1 VSLRYDTLV
10 GVGGIGAGILFTL
23 EGDRDLGRNESRPAR
38 LEDARDY
45 CKLHIIAHYPA
56 RLAGPR
62 GLRVIPV
69 GKVGA
74 DDVGRRLEQEMA
86 AAGMDTRFLKK
97 SAAAPTLFSVCFQ
110 YPDGSG
116 GNITSSSSAASRLKP
131 SDLDRVAAVLGPT
144 TIALAAPEVPLETR
158 VRLLEIATERG
169 AYRVATFTP
178 TEIATDAV
186 RAVLDHVDLLAINE
200 DEAVA
205 LGRIPLDGADPAGLL
220 EACGQAFMAA
230 NPQGQL
236 IVTLGVQGAHAFS
249 DCHWTHVPAA
259 HVPVRSTSGAG
270 DALLGGVL
278 TALALGL
285 PFVPDALELGTLLAA
300 FKVTSPHTIPPEID
314 RPLLQ
319 SFAAV
324 REIPLSPS
332 LTRFLS
338 ES

>member
-1 VSLRYDTLV
+1 MSLRYDTLV

-56 RLAGPR
+56 RLAGTR
-62 GLRVIPV
+62 GLRVLPV

-86 AAGMDTRFLKK
+86 AAGMDTHFIKK
-97 SAAAPTLFSVCFQ
+97 SSAAPTLFSVCFQ

-116 GNITSSSSAASRLKP
+116 GNITSSSSAAARLKP
-131 SDLDRVAAVLGPT
+131 SDLDRVAETLGPRA
-144 TIALAAPEVPLETR
+144 IALAAPEVPLETR
-158 VRLLEIATERG
+158 LRLLELATERG

-178 TEIATDAV
+178 TEIATEPA
-186 RAVLDHVDLLAINE
+186 RTALARVDLLAVNE
-200 DEAVA
+200 DEAAA
-205 LGRIPLDGADPAGLL
+205 LGGVPLDGDDPGRLL
-220 EACGQAFMAA
+220 EACARVFAA
-230 NPQGQL
+230 ASPEGRL
-236 IVTLGVQGAHAFS
+236 IVTLGAQGAHAFS
-249 DCHWTHVPAA
+249 DCRWSHVPAA
-259 HVPVRSTSGAG
+259 PVPVRSTSGAG

-300 FKVTSPHTIPPEID
+300 FKVTSPHTIPPEVD

-324 REIPLSPS
+324 REIPLSAS

>member
-1 VSLRYDTLV
+1 
-10 GVGGIGAGILFTL
+10 
-23 EGDRDLGRNESRPAR
+23 
-38 LEDARDY
+38 
-45 CKLHIIAHYPA
+45 
-56 RLAGPR
+56 
-62 GLRVIPV
+62 
-69 GKVGA
+69 
-74 DDVGRRLEQEMA
+74 
-86 AAGMDTRFLKK
+86 
-97 SAAAPTLFSVCFQ
+97 
-110 YPDGSG
+110 
-116 GNITSSSSAASRLKP
+116 
-131 SDLDRVAAVLGPT
+131 
-144 TIALAAPEVPLETR
+144 
-158 VRLLEIATERG
+158 
-169 AYRVATFTP
+169 VATFTP
-178 TEIATDAV
+178 TEIATEAV
-186 RAVLDHVDLLAINE
+186 RAVLDHVDLLAVNE
-200 DEAVA
+200 DEAAA
-205 LGRIPLDGADPAGLL
+205 LGGVPLGADGAGLL
-220 EACGQAFMAA
+220 EACGRTFAAA

-236 IVTLGVQGAHAFS
+236 IVTLGAQGAHAFS

-300 FKVTSPHTIPPEID
+300 YKVTSPHTIPPEVD